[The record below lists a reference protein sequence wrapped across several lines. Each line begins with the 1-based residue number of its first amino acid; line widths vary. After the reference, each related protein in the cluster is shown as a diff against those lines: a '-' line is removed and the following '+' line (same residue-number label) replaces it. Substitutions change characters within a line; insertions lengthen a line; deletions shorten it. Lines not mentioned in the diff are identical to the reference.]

1 MNSFSLIQ
9 QTHIQELDTEAKI
22 YIHEDTG
29 AEILFLS
36 NQDENKCFGIAFR
49 TPPQDSTG
57 VAHILEHTVLCGSE
71 KYPVKDPF
79 VQLLKG
85 SLQTFLNAF
94 TYPDKTCY
102 PVASQNLQDFHNLVG
117 VYLDAVFKPRITRDF
132 FMQEG
137 WHYHLEEIDQPLE
150 YKGVVYNEM
159 KGVYSSSESVL
170 METSQQSL
178 FPNTT
183 YGLDSGGKPEIIPQ
197 LTYEAF
203 KEFHSNFYHPSNA
216 CIVFYGDDPEE
227 DRFRLLAEYLDSYSK
242 IKPNS
247 AVDLQKPFSEPTRIS
262 RPYAVSESE
271 PNPTPMF
278 TINWVL
284 PTPTTAETVFSFT
297 LLDHILLG
305 TPASPLRKALIES
318 GLGEDLTGGGLETHL
333 KQMCFCVGL
342 KGVEKKQL
350 EKAEALIFDTLQTL
364 ATNGISEQ
372 DIHAALNSFEFEL
385 RENNSGGFPRG
396 LALWLKSLNG
406 WVYGA
411 DPLELIAFE
420 KPLQQ
425 LKQQAQQPRFFE
437 AMLQTYF
444 IKNTHRSTVT
454 LHPDPGLAAEIETA
468 EKKRLATIKERMSL
482 TELKK
487 IQQQTVSLMQLQET
501 PDSTE
506 AIASL
511 PLLNRKDLEPQIK
524 PIDCQEQ
531 PHQEATIL
539 QHPLFTN
546 GILYM
551 DLGLNLNTLEEDEIP
566 YVSLL
571 GNLYLEMG
579 TKNKTYTDLSQRI
592 AITTGGIYGTP
603 FISPHE
609 EDSHSVHHFFFRGK
623 CMLPRVDDLLHLF
636 KEIFL
641 YPTFDDPD
649 RFKQIVLEHKSDI
662 ESSIIPRGHS
672 AVITRLKA
680 TDHTAYTLNEKI
692 GGIDAL
698 FFARDLLERID
709 TDWLTIRHKIQTIHQ
724 KIISQNGIL
733 VNLTA
738 ESSALKKVTPQVEQ
752 FVSTLPICSNH
763 PIQLSKQT
771 YPVSEALIV
780 PSRINFVGAAANLY
794 EQNYQMH
801 GSALVISRY
810 LQTAWLWEKIRV
822 QGGAYGGMCAFDQ
835 RVGTFTFASYRDPN
849 LEDSIKIY
857 QQTGQFL
864 KDLKLDEAELTRS
877 LIGAIGQLDAYML
890 PDSKSFTNAKRRLV
904 GYTDTKRQ
912 QLRDEVLSTTQ
923 QHFNQFGEILD
934 AAFRNPRVA
943 VLCDQESA
951 ARAGLKTQTIVL

>member
-425 LKQQAQQPRFFE
+425 LKQQAQQPGFFE

-835 RVGTFTFASYRDPN
+835 RVGTFTFASYRDPK